1 MSDHVKPQNSELLI
15 NLSEQEQE
23 VVSGG
28 RSSFLQFTNINSY
41 AESRISVGNA
51 SISQKSA
58 YTFTQFTLGLDF
70 SSRGR
75 KQRRKGSSRGWSDR
89 ELLYFVLMSLFS

>member
-1 MSDHVKPQNSELLI
+1 MSDKIKPYNSELLI
-15 NLSEQEQE
+15 HLSEQEQE

-41 AESRISVGNA
+41 AESQISVGDV

-58 YTFTQFTLGLDF
+58 YTLTQLTLGLDF
-70 SSRGR
+70 SSGGS
-75 KQRRKGSSRGWSDR
+75 KGRKGSSRGWSDR
-89 ELLYFVLMSLFS
+89 DLLYFVLRSLFS